1 MADKGIH
8 TEKHS
13 EEQVKHIDI
22 NQRKYDE
29 AREKA
34 SRDID
39 LLKMYLKKPYVVNDQ
54 ITIYQPTIGQIIE
67 FGDNKQYGEKEF
79 YSTVNIFVSNPTS
92 YRLQLWKMG
101 IDWNKISDFE
111 LFSML
116 VTGVHEDV
124 QKILFG
130 DNTNF
135 KALKPYGLTV
145 ALTEDE
151 KQEEKYAGQDSK
163 TVMVLYD
170 KESQLI
176 VDEETYQKIVNYMR
190 VMFNIFPKVEKAKG
204 RTTKEWIIQ
213 EEEEKLALGK
223 KNKETSM
230 LLPLISSCINHPGFK
245 YRASELDNVGI
256 VEFMDAVQRLQV
268 YENTRALLAG
278 SMSGMCDMSRV
289 DREEFNFM
297 RSLL

>member
-145 ALTEDE
+145 ALTEEE

-204 RTTKEWIIQ
+204 KTTKEWIIQ

-268 YENTRALLAG
+268 YENTRALLTG
-278 SMSGMCDMSRV
+278 SMSGFADCSKV
-289 DREEFNFM
+289 SKEEFNFM